1 MALNPNKRRVTLDF
15 EPEVIDRLDK
25 YASKLGISR
34 QRLVF
39 NLIDTGMDDL
49 AIMDSVGLLLA
60 GKGFRK
66 ARNMVMRKFDWD
78 EEENTL
84 FDT

>member
-1 MALNPNKRRVTLDF
+1 MALNPNKRRVSLDF
-15 EPEVIDRLDK
+15 EPEIIDRLDK
-25 YASKLGISR
+25 YAAKIGISR

-39 NLIDTGMDDL
+39 NLIEAGLDDL

-60 GKGFRK
+60 GRGFRSV
-66 ARNMVMRKFDWD
+66 RDMVMRTRDID
-78 EEENTL
+78 EDEKTL